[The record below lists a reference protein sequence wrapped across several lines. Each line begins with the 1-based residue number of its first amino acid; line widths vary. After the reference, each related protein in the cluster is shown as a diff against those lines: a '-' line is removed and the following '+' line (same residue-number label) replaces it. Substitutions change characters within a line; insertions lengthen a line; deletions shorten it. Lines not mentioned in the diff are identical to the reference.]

1 VEWAEIRPARSVVLC
16 VTADRGLRQP
26 GHVSPQP
33 NMKKITSSLLVAVAA
48 LVCASPLALSAAD
61 QKKAQKAPPLP
72 GAGTGGNTP
81 HVTTSGVIG
90 PNRNEGGMVTITFGR
105 PHAVHPRKGGEP
117 RKIWGGLVA
126 WDKAD
131 RLGADEATTLI
142 NQHPIEVAGTV
153 LPSGAYTLYIIPS
166 EKGTSKLAFS
176 KNIGKW
182 GVPVDETKDVLRADL
197 KKETLSESVDQL
209 TISVEA
215 SPAGSMNGLIKI
227 KWERTQYSLPF
238 TLKK

>member
-1 VEWAEIRPARSVVLC
+1 
-16 VTADRGLRQP
+16 
-26 GHVSPQP
+26 
-33 NMKKITSSLLVAVAA
+33 MKKITSTVLLTTAA
-48 LVCASPLALSAAD
+48 LMLASPLFLAAAEP
-61 QKKAQKAPPLP
+61 KKAQKAPPLP

-81 HVTTSGVIG
+81 HVTTSAVIG
-90 PNRNEGGMVTITFGR
+90 PNRNEGGMVTVTYGR

-117 RKIWGGLVA
+117 RKIWGGLVP

-153 LPSGAYTLYIIPS
+153 LPSGAYTLYIVPS
-166 EKGTSKLAFS
+166 ENGTSKLAFS

-182 GVPVDETKDVLRADL
+182 GVPVDESKDVVRADL
-197 KKETLSESVDQL
+197 KKEPLAENVEQL
-209 TISVEA
+209 TIAIESV
-215 SPAGSMNGLIKI
+215 PAGSMNGVLKI
-227 KWERTQYSLPF
+227 KWERTQFSLPF

>member
-1 VEWAEIRPARSVVLC
+1 
-16 VTADRGLRQP
+16 
-26 GHVSPQP
+26 
-33 NMKKITSSLLVAVAA
+33 MKKITSTVLFTTAA
-48 LVCASPLALSAAD
+48 LMLASPLFLAAAEP
-61 QKKAQKAPPLP
+61 KKAQKAPPLP

-81 HVTTSGVIG
+81 HVTTSAVIG
-90 PNRNEGGMVTITFGR
+90 PNRNEGGMVTVTYGR

-117 RKIWGGLVA
+117 RKIWGGLVP

-153 LPSGAYTLYIIPS
+153 LPSGAYTLYIVPS
-166 EKGTSKLAFS
+166 ENGTSKLAFS

-182 GVPVDETKDVLRADL
+182 GVPVDESKDVVRADL
-197 KKETLSESVDQL
+197 KKEPLAENVEQL
-209 TISVEA
+209 TIAIESV
-215 SPAGSMNGLIKI
+215 PAGSMNGVLKI
-227 KWERTQYSLPF
+227 KWERTQFSLPF